1 MIWYDDMNLTKKLSP
16 IVSELLLR
24 GRKLNISLVFL
35 SHSYFKIPKTVRLN
49 ATKYFI
55 MKIPNKKELQQ
66 VASNHSSGTDF
77 KDFMKFSK
85 DYTKEPYLCLVNDT
99 TLPSDNPLQ
108 FGKNLL

>member
-24 GRKLNISLVFL
+24 GRKLNISLVFI

-66 VASNHSSGTDF
+66 VASNHSSDTDF

-99 TLPSDNPLQ
+99 TLSSDNPLQ